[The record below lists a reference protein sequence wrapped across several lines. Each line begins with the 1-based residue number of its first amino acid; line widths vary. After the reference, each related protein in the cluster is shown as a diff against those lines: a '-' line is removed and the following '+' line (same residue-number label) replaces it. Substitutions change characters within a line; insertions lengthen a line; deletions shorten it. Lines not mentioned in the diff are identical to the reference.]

1 MKSLV
6 VICSL
11 TARTVLAQT
20 EQTKLFEAFEEENSI
35 DTVLERNSP
44 TALDLAES
52 QLFIDTSRNS
62 YFYKNIARFQPTS
75 EDQEVVKYYID
86 EIKTDFPLPPVE
98 LSSFPKRWVSLRKL
112 NNEFMLYHRC
122 EGNDKFIDL
131 SNESVAFYGPVEAE
145 ADMISKIVSS
155 SENEIQLE
163 LKTIKAKTEN
173 QTAFFTIKKTENE
186 NVFLYTYKIGD
197 FEIKEFVT
205 PIEKINQFNM
215 VVNHCINEKHAE
227 FNGFDDVSAAK

>member
-11 TARTVLAQT
+11 TAGTVLAQT

-131 SNESVAFYGPVEAE
+131 SWLTNLCKDA
-145 ADMISKIVSS
+145 
-155 SENEIQLE
+155 
-163 LKTIKAKTEN
+163 
-173 QTAFFTIKKTENE
+173 
-186 NVFLYTYKIGD
+186 
-197 FEIKEFVT
+197 
-205 PIEKINQFNM
+205 
-215 VVNHCINEKHAE
+215 
-227 FNGFDDVSAAK
+227 